1 MKIEEYS
8 GNKKR
13 KVLDF
18 DISSGLSSGRNISGR
33 KIVSMEN
40 ISPRAYPCVEPRRPY
55 FVWEMEKAI
64 DSIGAIDG
72 VVYYNRSTIFY
83 YGGHLSGGVTTGKKT
98 YLNFNSNVLVFPDK
112 QIFDTKKE
120 KMSDLVSEKTFVAK
134 FMSTDLGV
142 NVIGCASGNVILT
155 NYFYA
160 GQGILISG
168 SGNSIV
174 DGYHYITGVDK
185 ENDFLY
191 FNNYE
196 FGSAPIDMCTCTVSN
211 EIPDMDSVCICQNR
225 VWGVKGNKV
234 YASKE
239 GDPKAFCAFNRRED
253 ASYVGEVLDADN
265 FTHIMEYNGSPLI
278 FSESSIYRVYG
289 DNADNYDIDVVS
301 RGGGMLLSDAGSVAE
316 THGEIYYV
324 SHGRVVKFTGVKSV
338 PVDSCPYS
346 SIKSACGAAMDGV
359 YYLSFT
365 DQYVENFFL
374 SYDTVSDTWYRQ
386 NELWI
391 KNMATVNGALYGF
404 SNIFVYLIDSGVE
417 DPMDGDYE
425 GKVES
430 YIELDD
436 AFYMG
441 HSLCPENVLLR
452 ADMDVNCTMKV
463 KIAYDG
469 ALLWKTVGE
478 ISGEKHGVIKLVL
491 PQKRCDSFKLRIEG
505 DGNYC
510 LKNVAVECS
519 AY

>member
-13 KVLDF
+13 KVFDY
-18 DISSGLSSGRNISGR
+18 DISCGLSSGRNLFGR
-33 KIVSMEN
+33 KIVGMEN
-40 ISPRAYPCVEPRRPY
+40 ISPRAYPSVEPRRSY
-55 FVWEMEKAI
+55 FIWEMERAI
-64 DSIGAIDG
+64 DSIGSIDG
-72 VVYYNRSTIFY
+72 VIYYNRDTIFY
-83 YGGHLSGGVTTGKKT
+83 YGGHLSGGVNSGVKT

-112 QIFDTKKE
+112 QIFDTKKK
-120 KMSDLVSEKTFVAK
+120 KMSDLVSEKTMVVE
-134 FMSTDLGV
+134 FMSTDLGI
-142 NVIGCASGNVILT
+142 NAIKCASGNVILT
-155 NYFYA
+155 SHFYA

-168 SGNSIV
+168 SGDSNI

-185 ENDFLY
+185 TNDVLY

-196 FGSAPIDMCTCTVSN
+196 FGSAPVESRTCTISN

-234 YASKE
+234 YASKV
-239 GDPKAFCAFNRRED
+239 GDPKAFCAFNRKEN
-253 ASYVGEVLDADN
+253 ASYVGEVFDADN
-265 FTHIMEYNGSPLI
+265 FTYIMEYNGSPLI
-278 FSESSIYRVYG
+278 FSESSIYKVYG
-289 DNADNYDIDVVS
+289 DNADNYDIDVVC
-301 RGGGMLLSDAGSVAE
+301 RGGGLLLSDAKSVAE

-324 SHGRVVKFTGVKSV
+324 SHGRVVKFTGVKSL
-338 PVDSCPYS
+338 PVDSFPYDS
-346 SIKSACGAAMDGV
+346 VKSACGAAMDGV
-359 YYLSFT
+359 YYLSYT
-365 DQYVENFFL
+365 NQYVENFFL
-374 SYDTVSDTWYRQ
+374 SYDTVSDTWYKQ

-391 KNMATVNGALYGF
+391 NKMATLDGSLYGF
-404 SNIFVYLIDSGVE
+404 SNIFVYLIDSSGE

-425 GKVES
+425 GRIES

-441 HSLCPENVLLR
+441 HSLCPEKVLLR
-452 ADMDVNCTMKV
+452 ADVSGNCTLTL

-469 ALLWKTVGE
+469 ALLWTKIGE
-478 ISGEKHGVIKLVL
+478 ISGERHGVIKLML

-510 LKNVAVECS
+510 LKNVSVECS